1 MAQLVY
7 ICTLCIKY
15 SSYIALDRLGKKE
28 KSLQL
33 INLFKLVHT
42 LREKKLCL
50 AFTFLRYNIVYRL

>member
-33 INLFKLVHT
+33 INLFKLVSQT
-42 LREKKLCL
+42 RRTQMDEGKPGLLKQV
-50 AFTFLRYNIVYRL
+50 IW